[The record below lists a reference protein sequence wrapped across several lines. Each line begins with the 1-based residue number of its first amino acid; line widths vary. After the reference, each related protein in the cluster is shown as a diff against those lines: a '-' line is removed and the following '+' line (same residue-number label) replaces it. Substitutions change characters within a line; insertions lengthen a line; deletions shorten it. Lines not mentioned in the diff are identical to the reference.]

1 MTMTLLLVMLAVLSV
16 AGGMLLRSIID
27 RSAPRKWE
35 NNDECRGV
43 SVIPTWIAVVGVI
56 MAALSPML
64 VLGGV
69 ALGSYMVR
77 KSDRELNTWR
87 HREETMRMVRW
98 AVEQILEGTDAGTDA
113 GVVTLR
119 SLMRSELLQP
129 EDYELVAALTASVA
143 IDRVGPAAYADIADL
158 DVEIVEGD
166 SEYG

>member
-1 MTMTLLLVMLAVLSV
+1 MTLLLVMLFCRWPVECSFV
-16 AGGMLLRSIID
+16 ASSTGQHHGIGRL
-27 RSAPRKWE
+27 
-35 NNDECRGV
+35 DECQGV

-56 MAALSPML
+56 MAALSPLL

-129 EDYELVAALTASVA
+129 EDYELVAALTGSVA
-143 IDRVGPAAYADIADL
+143 IDRVGLAASADIADA
-158 DVEIVEGD
+158 DIEVVEGD
-166 SEYG
+166 GENG

>member
-1 MTMTLLLVMLAVLSV
+1 MTLLLVMLAVLSV

-27 RSAPRKWE
+27 RSAPRNWE
-35 NNDECRGV
+35 NIDECRGV
-43 SVIPTWIAVVGVI
+43 SVIPTWIGVVGVI
-56 MAALSPML
+56 MAALSPLL

-98 AVEQILEGTDAGTDA
+98 AVEQILEGTDVGTDA

-119 SLMRSELLQP
+119 SLMRSDLLQP

-166 SEYG
+166 GENG